1 MSIQITESTSGII
14 GGQHLS
20 LTCRIFGA
28 ENLNPSVTY
37 RWNKNSN
44 DGQIQ
49 VGTNSKILLFT
60 PIRLSDAANYSCTV
74 SIASAYLTNSINA
87 MASWSVRIRSR
98 LFFPHYSQLTIRAI
112 MHAGIV
118 NISCAV
124 PPSSVSLTSNVAD
137 SIQIVGSDVLLT
149 CTVELNLA
157 ILGSEIFLLTVNA
170 QLSKNGTVLA
180 LAGPVVTAGTIFTY
194 TTQLNSFQINDF
206 GNYTCIATI
215 RPQPTSPYLRGAEV
229 LSDTLNLKPCKL
241 VLALHD

>member
-1 MSIQITESTSGII
+1 
-14 GGQHLS
+14 
-20 LTCRIFGA
+20 
-28 ENLNPSVTY
+28 
-37 RWNKNSN
+37 
-44 DGQIQ
+44 
-49 VGTNSKILLFT
+49 
-60 PIRLSDAANYSCTV
+60 
-74 SIASAYLTNSINA
+74 
-87 MASWSVRIRSR
+87 
-98 LFFPHYSQLTIRAI
+98 

-157 ILGSEIFLLTVNA
+157 ILGSEIFLLTVNT

-194 TTQLNSFQINDF
+194 TIQLNSFQVNDF
-206 GNYTCIATI
+206 GNYTCTVTI
-215 RPQPTSPYLRGAEV
+215 RPQPTSAYLRGEDV

-241 VLALHD
+241 